1 MRINVR
7 TSASWI
13 VAMVG
18 AAAATSSTWAD
29 FSNVT
34 ITAEYVMTDGSG
46 NPISAAGG
54 GTQMATVS
62 HEFNLRDTSQF
73 DNLGMDSTGTIW
85 FEYRGPDVRMGSH
98 LNPGDSPWVR
108 ARVDSDGDGF
118 EDQGFR
124 IGIRED
130 PMVVANFNVAA
141 GIMNTNFTITSSLVS
156 GFGTILNGEAIASAA
171 ISVTDSATFGDRG
184 FVSLTGLQPG
194 SNAYSARFNN
204 LATPVTFVDL
214 ISSGSFSGIPAGSTR
229 VFDGASVGFPLY
241 QSVPGAVTDI
251 QSQFSFTLSRFDRA
265 AGTSTFEIIPAP
277 GAVGL
282 LALGGL
288 IAGRRRRSV

>member
-1 MRINVR
+1 MRSNWR
-7 TSASWI
+7 TGASWI
-13 VAMVG
+13 VAVVG
-18 AAAATSSTWAD
+18 AAVASSSTWAD

-34 ITAEYVMTDGSG
+34 ITAEYAMTDSSG

-54 GTQMATVS
+54 GTQVATVS
-62 HEFNLRDTSQF
+62 HEFNLRDTNQF
-73 DNLGMDSTGTIW
+73 NNLGMDDTGTIW
-85 FEYRGPDVRMGSH
+85 FEYRGPNIRLGNHADSSH
-98 LNPGDSPWVR
+98 SPWIR
-108 ARVDSDGDGF
+108 AQVDTNNDGV

-141 GIMNTNFTITSSLVS
+141 GIMNTNFTVTSSLVS
-156 GFGTILNGEAIASAA
+156 GFGTILNGDAIASAA
-171 ISVTDSATFGDRG
+171 ISVTDSATFGDVG

-204 LATPVTFVDL
+204 ASTPVTFVDL

-229 VFDGASVGFPLY
+229 VFDGASAGFPLY
-241 QSVPGAVTDI
+241 QVVPGAVTDI

-277 GAVGL
+277 GAIGL
-282 LALGGL
+282 LTLGGL
-288 IAGRRRRSV
+288 VAGRRRRTV

>member
-13 VAMVG
+13 VAVVG
-18 AAAATSSTWAD
+18 AAVATSSTWAD

-34 ITAEYVMTDGSG
+34 ITAEYVMTDSAG

-54 GTQMATVS
+54 GTQTAIVS
-62 HEFNLRDTSQF
+62 HEFNLRDTNQF
-73 DNLGMDSTGTIW
+73 NNLGMDSTGTIW
-85 FEYRGPDVRMGSH
+85 FEYRGPDVRLGNH
-98 LNPGDSPWVR
+98 QNPSDSPWVR
-108 ARVDSDGDGF
+108 ARVDSDGDGV
-118 EDQGFR
+118 EDHGFR

-156 GFGTILNGEAIASAA
+156 GFGTIVNGEAIASAA
-171 ISVTDSATFGDRG
+171 ISVTDSATFGDVG

-194 SNAYSARFNN
+194 SNAFSARFNN
-204 LATPVTFVDL
+204 LSTPVTFVDL
-214 ISSGSFSGIPAGSTR
+214 ISSGSFAGIPAGSTR
-229 VFDGASVGFPLY
+229 VFDGASAGFPLY
-241 QSVPGAVTDI
+241 QPVSGSVTDI

-288 IAGRRRRSV
+288 IVGRRRRSV

>member
-1 MRINVR
+1 MRINLR

-13 VAMVG
+13 VAVVG
-18 AAAATSSTWAD
+18 AAAASSSTWAD

-34 ITAEYVMTDGSG
+34 ITAEYAMTDVNG
-46 NPISAAGG
+46 NPIAAAGG

-62 HEFNLRDTSQF
+62 HEFNLRDTAQF
-73 DNLGMDSTGTIW
+73 ANLGMDPTGTIW
-85 FEYRGPDVRMGSH
+85 FEYRGPNIRLGNHQNTSH
-98 LNPGDSPWVR
+98 SPWIR
-108 ARVDSDGDGF
+108 AQIDSDGDGF

-141 GIMNTNFTITSSLVS
+141 GVMNTNFTVSSSVVS
-156 GFGTILNGEAIASAA
+156 GFGSIVNGEAIASAA
-171 ISVTDSATFGDRG
+171 ISVTDSATFGDPG

-194 SNAYSARFNN
+194 SNAFSARFNN
-204 LATPVTFVDL
+204 LSSPTTFVDL
-214 ISSGSFSGIPAGSTR
+214 INSGSFAGIPHGSTR
-229 VFDGASVGFPLY
+229 VFSGASAGFPLY
-241 QSVPGAVTDI
+241 QTVPGSVTDI

-277 GAVGL
+277 GAAAL

-288 IAGRRRRSV
+288 VAGRRRRSI